1 MGLPK
6 VKHPTFTVTIPSND
20 KEITIRPFTVQ
31 EEKLLLMAKEDED
44 QASVLKTVKQV
55 VNNCIMDDIDISKLA
70 TFDLEYLIL
79 KIRAKSVSEMIE
91 LKYNLDGEE
100 IPITINLDEVEIKKD
115 KKHRNKFMITETV
128 GVVMRYPSLDTVTAD
143 NKVDDLFHKIS
154 SCIESVYDD
163 ENVYDEFTSKEME
176 EFIMS
181 LPSESLKILGEFFNN
196 MPRLEH
202 TVEVK
207 NKDGEKKE
215 ITLRGLSDFFTL

>member
-6 VKHPTFTVTIPSND
+6 IKHPTFTVTIPSND
-20 KEITIRPFTVQ
+20 KQISIRPFTVQ
-31 EEKLLLMAKEDED
+31 EEKLLLMAQEDED
-44 QASVLKTVKQV
+44 QVSVLKTVKQV

-79 KIRAKSVSEMIE
+79 KIRAKSVSELIE
-91 LKYNLDGEE
+91 LNYTLDGEE
-100 IPITINLDEVEIKKD
+100 IPITINLDEVEIKKN
-115 KKHRNKFMITETV
+115 KKNKNKFMITDTI
-128 GVVMRYPSLDTVTAD
+128 GVVMRYPSLDTVSAD
-143 NKVDDLFHKIS
+143 NKVDDLFGKIS

-163 ENVYDEFTSKEME
+163 ENVYDEFTDKEME

-181 LPSESLKILGEFFNN
+181 LPSEALKTLGEFFNN

-202 TVEVK
+202 TIEVTKK
-207 NKDGEKKE
+207 NGEKKV